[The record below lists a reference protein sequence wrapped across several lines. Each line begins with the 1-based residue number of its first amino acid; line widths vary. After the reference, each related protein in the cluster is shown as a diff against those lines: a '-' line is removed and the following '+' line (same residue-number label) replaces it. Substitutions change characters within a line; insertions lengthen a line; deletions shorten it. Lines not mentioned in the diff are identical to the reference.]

1 MAFLELHQIRKT
13 YPPATI
19 ALDDVSLSCERGEI
33 HAIVGE
39 NGAGKSTLM
48 KVLYGL
54 ERPDSG
60 SIVLDGRP
68 FQARSPRAAL
78 AAGIGMVHQE
88 LVQVPEFSVW
98 ENVVLGSEPVGPL
111 DQLQAREA
119 IKFVQGRIDEFG
131 FALKAETRLGD
142 LSVAARQKVE
152 ILKLLCREA
161 RILILDEPTAVLT
174 PQEIPPF
181 FEELRRL
188 RAAGRTLL
196 FISHHLDEVLDLC
209 DQVTVLRRGRL
220 VVTQPAAELNRA
232 ELAQLMVG
240 RDVAALTISSAL
252 RNETSGAVV
261 LQLDALRVVAADGRP
276 GLIDVNLQVRAGEIV
291 GVAGV
296 EGNGQT
302 ELIETL
308 VGLTPPDRVTGNIQ
322 IGAMRL
328 PRTASVLDRRPYLS
342 FVPADRGR
350 AGSALSAPVVEN
362 VLMGHHRLD
371 PRMTRVGGLLIDR
384 RAARGLAERVRD
396 QFQVALSGLDAPMR
410 SLSGGNQQK
419 VILGRELAAERPLL
433 ILDQPTRG
441 LDVSASEF
449 VHHEI
454 LRQRDLGRAIL
465 LVSSDLEELFAL
477 SDRLLVLHRG
487 RLAGTLERADATVER
502 VGRLM
507 LTGSDDAA

>member
-1 MAFLELHQIRKT
+1 MSYLELTDIRKIF
-13 YPPATI
+13 PPATL

-33 HAIVGE
+33 HAVVGE

-54 ERPDSG
+54 ERADSG
-60 SIVLDGRP
+60 TIELDGKRL
-68 FQARSPRAAL
+68 QIRSPRDAL

-88 LVQVPEFSVW
+88 LVQVPEFTVW
-98 ENVVLGSEPVGPL
+98 ENVVLGIEPVGPFESL
-111 DQLQAREA
+111 RASEA
-119 IKFVQGRIDEFG
+119 IRFVQSRIDEFG
-131 FALKAETRLGD
+131 FGLRAQAPLGE

-152 ILKLLCREA
+152 ILKLLCRDV

-196 FISHHLDEVLDLC
+196 FISHHLDEVLALSDH
-209 DQVTVLRRGRL
+209 VTVLRRGVHVATR
-220 VVTQPAAELNRA
+220 PAAELDRA
-232 ELAQLMVG
+232 ELATLMVG
-240 RDVAALTISSAL
+240 RDIAEGRHVARST
-252 RNETSGAVV
+252 EPGPVV
-261 LQLDALRVVAADGRP
+261 LQLDALRVTAPDGRP
-276 GLIDVNLQVRAGEIV
+276 ALINVNVQVHQGEIV

-296 EGNGQT
+296 EGNGQS
-302 ELIETL
+302 ELVEALI
-308 VGLTPPDRVTGNIQ
+308 GLMPPERISGFIQ
-322 IGAMRL
+322 IGGVRIARNA
-328 PRTASVLDRRPYLS
+328 TVLSRRQHLS
-342 FVPADRGR
+342 YVPADRGR
-350 AGSALSAPVVEN
+350 AGSALVAPVVDN

-371 PRMTRVGGLLIDR
+371 PAMTWAGGAMIDR
-384 RAARGLAERVRD
+384 DAARRLADGVRSRYG
-396 QFQVALSGLDAPMR
+396 VSLASLDAPMR

-441 LDVSASEF
+441 LDVSATEF

-454 LRQRDLGRAIL
+454 VAQRDLGRAIL
-465 LVSSDLEELFAL
+465 LVSSDLDELLAL

-487 RLAGTLERADATVER
+487 RLVGTLSIAEASLER
-502 VGRLM
+502 VGRMM
-507 LTGSDDAA
+507 LTGNDDAA

>member
-1 MAFLELHQIRKT
+1 MAYLDLQNIRKVF
-13 YPPATI
+13 PPATI

-54 ERPDSG
+54 EHADSG
-60 SIVLDGRP
+60 TMLLEGRQFVVRNP
-68 FQARSPRAAL
+68 RSAL
-78 AAGIGMVHQE
+78 AQGIGMVHQE
-88 LVQVPEFSVW
+88 LVQVAEFAVW
-98 ENVVLGSEPVGPL
+98 ENVVLGIEPVGAL
-111 DQLQAREA
+111 DRLQAREA
-119 IKFVQGRIDEFG
+119 ARFVQSKIDEFG
-131 FALKAETRLGD
+131 FALRAETTLGD

-152 ILKLLCREA
+152 ILKLLCRDA

-188 RAAGRTLL
+188 RDAGRTLL
-196 FISHHLDEVLDLC
+196 FISHHLDEVLELC
-209 DQVTVLRRGRL
+209 DRVTVLRRGRW
-220 VVTQPAAELNRA
+220 VATRPANELTRG

-240 RDVAALTISSAL
+240 RDVAAATPEPRSTPI
-252 RNETSGAVV
+252 GDVV
-261 LQLDALRVVAADGRP
+261 LQLDALRVAAADGRP
-276 GLIDVNLQVRAGEIV
+276 ALIDVSLQVRAGEIV

-302 ELIETL
+302 ELVEAL
-308 VGLTPPDRVTGNIQ
+308 VGLTPPERVTGFIHV
-322 IGAMRL
+322 GAVRL
-328 PRTASVLDRRPYLS
+328 PRTASVLARRPHLS
-342 FVPADRGR
+342 VVPADRGR
-350 AGSALSAPVVEN
+350 AGAALTATVVEN
-362 VLMGHHRLD
+362 TLMSHHRLD
-371 PRMTRVGGLLIDR
+371 PAMTWAGGALIDR
-384 RAARGLAERVRD
+384 RAARGLAARIRD
-396 QFQVALSGLDAPMR
+396 RFQVALGGLDAPMR

-454 LRQRDLGRAIL
+454 RQQRDLGRAIL

-477 SDRLLVLHRG
+477 ADRLVVLHRG
-487 RLAGTLERADATVER
+487 RLAGTVPIADATIER